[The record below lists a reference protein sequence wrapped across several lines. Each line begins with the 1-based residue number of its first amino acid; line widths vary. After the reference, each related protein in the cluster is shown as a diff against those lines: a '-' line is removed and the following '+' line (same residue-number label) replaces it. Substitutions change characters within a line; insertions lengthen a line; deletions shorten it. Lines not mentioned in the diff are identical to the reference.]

1 MMTILN
7 RLRGT
12 KGVWSKV
19 IGLFLALVVQIAF
32 GNPYVT
38 IGVGLGYIIG
48 ESFGWGLWLGSI
60 AERADGYSLYLKGER
75 EGANNGI
82 HWLAS
87 HIVEPTKETWLNYC
101 RVAMVIRGFYWYILT
116 LTPLY
121 FVGVS
126 PYLLLGLI
134 VFLSFGFMLSYELA
148 YYLAPKLNIKW
159 LDFNSGWTLG
169 EGIVGLTQD
178 IAILVLIG
186 ASYVVAF

>member
-1 MMTILN
+1 MMLILN

-12 KGVWSKV
+12 NGVWSKA
-19 IGLFLALVVQIAF
+19 IGLLFALIIEMVYH
-32 GNPYVT
+32 NPYVT
-38 IGVGLGYIIG
+38 IAVGLGYIIG

-101 RVAMVIRGFYWYILT
+101 RVAMVIRGFYWYVPT
-116 LTPLY
+116 LAPLY
-121 FVGVS
+121 FVGIS
-126 PYLLLGLI
+126 PYLLFGLI

-178 IAILVLIG
+178 IAIITLIFG
-186 ASYVVAF
+186 V

>member
-1 MMTILN
+1 MTIAN

-12 KGVWSKV
+12 YGWFAKVNGVV
-19 IGLFLALVVQIAF
+19 LGLLVYLVF
-32 GNPYVT
+32 GNLYVSLAVT
-38 IGVGLGYIIG
+38 IGYVLG

-87 HIVEPTKETWLNYC
+87 NIIEPTKETWLNYC
-101 RVAMVIRGFYWYILT
+101 RVAMVKRGFYWYVPT

-121 FVGVS
+121 FVGFS

-159 LDFNSGWTLG
+159 LDLNSGWTLG

-178 IAILVLIG
+178 IAIITLIG
-186 ASYVVAF
+186 ASLWH